1 MDESCNL
8 TSDRAD
14 HLIISSLEKEQNA
27 KAASGVSMQPEGVRC
42 IKYTFNRRKRK
53 NVSLNSSSLV
63 SLADKQ
69 ESQAK
74 PETQNHL
81 VESPKGDN
89 QLAHVA
95 QQVCY
100 FIFCVL
106 HVHLRCIICI
116 QVFDKLILFCSSF
129 CCQSW
134 SGKNF
139 AMHKPER
146 PDGFSAMMVKRYA
159 SISDAIDSS
168 TDEKLHLVASS
179 SSSSRAV
186 KKSGS

>member
-1 MDESCNL
+1 SLAKPETQNHLVESP
-8 TSDRAD
+8 
-14 HLIISSLEKEQNA
+14 K
-27 KAASGVSMQPEGVRC
+27 
-42 IKYTFNRRKRK
+42 
-53 NVSLNSSSLV
+53 
-63 SLADKQ
+63 ADKQ

-129 CCQSW
+129 CCQS
-134 SGKNF
+134 
-139 AMHKPER
+139 
-146 PDGFSAMMVKRYA
+146 
-159 SISDAIDSS
+159 
-168 TDEKLHLVASS
+168 
-179 SSSSRAV
+179 
-186 KKSGS
+186 

>member
-14 HLIISSLEKEQNA
+14 HLIISSLDKEQST
-27 KAASGVSMQPEGVRC
+27 KAASGVSVQPEGVRC

-100 FIFCVL
+100 FNFRVL
-106 HVHLRCIICI
+106 HVHL
-116 QVFDKLILFCSSF
+116 QF
-129 CCQSW
+129 
-134 SGKNF
+134 
-139 AMHKPER
+139 
-146 PDGFSAMMVKRYA
+146 
-159 SISDAIDSS
+159 
-168 TDEKLHLVASS
+168 
-179 SSSSRAV
+179 
-186 KKSGS
+186 